1 MMNDIDI
8 AALRSEIQILRTK
21 IMALENEQRNLDM
34 RVGLA
39 EATIELI
46 KRVKVMVPKD

>member
-1 MMNDIDI
+1 MNDT
-8 AALRSEIQILRTK
+8 AALRREVDVLKTK
-21 IMALENEQRNLDM
+21 VMALENEQRNLDM